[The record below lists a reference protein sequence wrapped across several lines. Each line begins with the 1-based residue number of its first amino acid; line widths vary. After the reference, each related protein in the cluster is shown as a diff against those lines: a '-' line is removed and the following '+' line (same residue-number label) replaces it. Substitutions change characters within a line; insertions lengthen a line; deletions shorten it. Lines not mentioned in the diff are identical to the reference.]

1 MYTAALLL
9 ALSLTAQ
16 SVPVFHSQANDTIA
30 RRNELPY
37 KVVDVAGTAAPTVET
52 VTATPSPPVTVTVTE
67 YPSST
72 PALEPFSLSSWSVG
86 PRVTGI
92 PHPGPQFAARGLNST
107 EHHHRRHAQANT
119 TVTETPASG
128 EDSITVAKRS
138 NDTLSRSLGNHN
150 GTEHEHGHHAEHKD
164 EDLSAKALTQRA
176 LTGTETASKHT
187 GSSANETQPA
197 RADLAPEHAAAFARR
212 ALTTDDAKLAP
223 QNFNNTAGPS
233 DATKRATNTTE
244 AATKHF
250 ARSLNGTSLHARNG
264 TAADY

>member
-37 KVVDVAGTAAPTVET
+37 KVVDVAGTAAPPVET

-107 EHHHRRHAQANT
+107 EHNHRRHAQANT
-119 TVTETPASG
+119 TVTETPAS

-138 NDTLSRSLGNHN
+138 NDTLPRSLGNHN
-150 GTEHEHGHHAEHKD
+150 GTEHEHHAEHKD
-164 EDLSAKALTQRA
+164 DDISAKALTQRA
-176 LTGTETASKHT
+176 LTSTEAASKHT
-187 GSSANETQPA
+187 GSNANETQSA
-197 RADLAPEHAAAFARR
+197 RADLAPGHAAAFARR
-212 ALTTDDAKLAP
+212 ALTTGDAKPTP
-223 QNFNNTAGPS
+223 QNSNNTAEQS
-233 DATKRATNTTE
+233 DATKRAINTTE

-250 ARSLNGTSLHARNG
+250 ARSLNGTSLHARNV
-264 TAADY
+264 TAGDY

>member
-52 VTATPSPPVTVTVTE
+52 ITATPSPPVTVTVTE

-72 PALEPFSLSSWSVG
+72 PALEPFSPSSWSVG

-92 PHPGPQFAARGLNST
+92 PHPGPQFAARALNSTET
-107 EHHHRRHAQANT
+107 EHHHRRQEHANT
-119 TVTETPASG
+119 TLTETPARQ
-128 EDSITVAKRS
+128 DSTTVAKRS
-138 NDTLSRSLGNHN
+138 NDTLPRSLGKHN
-150 GTEHEHGHHAEHKD
+150 GTAHEQDHHAEHKD
-164 EDLSAKALTQRA
+164 EDMSAQALTQRA
-176 LTGTETASKHT
+176 LTGTEAATKHT

-197 RADLAPEHAAAFARR
+197 RVDTAPEHAAAFARR
-212 ALTTDDAKLAP
+212 ALTTDAKHTP
-223 QNFNNTAGPS
+223 QSSNNTAEQS
-233 DATKRATNTTE
+233 DATKRAFNTTE
-244 AATKHF
+244 AATTPF
-250 ARSLNGTSLHARNG
+250 ARSVNGTSLHARNV
-264 TAADY
+264 TAGDY